1 MARGDACVAT
11 VQRAVPP
18 SHAVRVRIAPVEL
31 DGLEDPSGADFE
43 LGRPV
48 IVGEHAPDV
57 LAVPSEAVRRVER
70 DVEVMEQVQVG
81 VGLNDLVGAELSDPE
96 RTLHPEQTVQPPPFG
111 VW

>member
-1 MARGDACVAT
+1 M
-11 VQRAVPP
+11 
-18 SHAVRVRIAPVEL
+18 RVRIAPIEL

-57 LAVPSEAVRRVER
+57 LAVLSEAVRPVER

-96 RTLHPEQTVQPPPFG
+96 RILHPEQTVQPPPFG